1 MVWLARRASHKKGA
15 RGSHYFVYRR
25 ALWATI
31 DYPEVYLQPTK
42 TKSNFRFPIHWW
54 CFQYQ
59 GALIRG
65 NSIYRLCTAL
75 EMSWQIFYF
84 FRQSSKLIVRL
95 SPHHHLCIL
104 LFSII
109 HRQSRHS
116 LHQWS
121 KVSIIKLEDCWSH
134 LVSIR
139 QNRRNFQKILTF
151 SSKSIFFG
159 NHGAPRLPD
168 KNVFWAKNG
177 CHQWILHEKLYKNRK
192 FHENLNIFYFSAYT
206 DSQGKPGKTG
216 YPKIYRYNGIAD

>member
-1 MVWLARRASHKKGA
+1 MRSCPAKLFFIYSIEQHHDYLHPVMVWLARRASHKKGA

-25 ALWATI
+25 TLWATI

-65 NSIYRLCTAL
+65 NSIYRLYTAL

-109 HRQSRHS
+109 HRKSRDMYHA
-116 LHQWS
+116 
-121 KVSIIKLEDCWSH
+121 
-134 LVSIR
+134 
-139 QNRRNFQKILTF
+139 T
-151 SSKSIFFG
+151 
-159 NHGAPRLPD
+159 
-168 KNVFWAKNG
+168 
-177 CHQWILHEKLYKNRK
+177 
-192 FHENLNIFYFSAYT
+192 
-206 DSQGKPGKTG
+206 
-216 YPKIYRYNGIAD
+216 